1 MGRDS
6 SPKAPINQHVL
17 TLKDRLHVG
26 QAWCLSVCLSVCE
39 VQFYDI
45 ILCANLISLCTNRHV
60 GKCFDQTL
68 TNEREQDKRCT
79 HAEHRMGFLC
89 QSVSNL
95 LSHTLPQLDDTQN
108 KHVEGIYDSCIDK
121 VIMCIKRKERG
132 GGESRWERGNKRWRR
147 DVQAATGVF
156 VCVCQTFWF
165 AIFWAFEEIIS
176 LDFLHIL
183 PRACKI
189 EALVRLSN
197 ADVLFSPRN
206 WE

>member
-1 MGRDS
+1 MLMGRDS

-132 GGESRWERGNKRWRR
+132 EKRVDEKEGTKGG
-147 DVQAATGVF
+147 DVMYKLQLVCLC
-156 VCVCQTFWF
+156 VCVRHFGLQF
-165 AIFWAFEEIIS
+165 S
-176 LDFLHIL
+176 GHLRRL
-183 PRACKI
+183 
-189 EALVRLSN
+189 LV
-197 ADVLFSPRN
+197 
-206 WE
+206 